1 MERPLSSGRPLSRND
16 DCSRAKGRI
25 PPFVRLWAAAF
36 PDPEG
41 GRFDMAAEPLC
52 CKADLGKRASARASS
67 RRLAVPDLKALMRV
81 GMVPIICTWN
91 GRRND

>member
-41 GRFDMAAEPLC
+41 GRFDMTAEPKPGPL
-52 CKADLGKRASARASS
+52 LQS
-67 RRLAVPDLKALMRV
+67 
-81 GMVPIICTWN
+81 
-91 GRRND
+91 